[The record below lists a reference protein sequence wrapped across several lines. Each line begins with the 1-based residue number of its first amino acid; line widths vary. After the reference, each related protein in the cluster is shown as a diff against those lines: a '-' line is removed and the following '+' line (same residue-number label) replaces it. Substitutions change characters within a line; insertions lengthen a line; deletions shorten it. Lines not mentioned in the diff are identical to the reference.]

1 MPFKKPL
8 NSLLTESQNKAL
20 SKLNSLNTYVT
31 APKIQFPN
39 LKKSQQI
46 STFDLSTKFLDAIS
60 GPGTTDAVMNQFLRK
75 VFATYGENEFLLE
88 DIIIKGLA
96 KSLDVRQINLA
107 PQVKDTTVSLD

>member
-39 LKKSQQI
+39 LKK
-46 STFDLSTKFLDAIS
+46 
-60 GPGTTDAVMNQFLRK
+60 
-75 VFATYGENEFLLE
+75 
-88 DIIIKGLA
+88 
-96 KSLDVRQINLA
+96 RQAALY
-107 PQVKDTTVSLD
+107 